1 MAISLKLQTK
11 LTQQL
16 VLTPQLQLSIKIL
29 QLNHLELTD
38 MISQEIQ
45 ENPVL
50 ELKESPLEDGVTS
63 EIDLEFEKFIDN
75 YSKINQDYLEKEY
88 SYSKHEY
95 QDDEDDSSNIL
106 DVYSAKHVTLYDH
119 LLWQL
124 HLEKLSEQEV
134 SIGEEIIGNIDSDGY
149 LRVTIEEI
157 ARNLNST
164 ENDVLKILKI
174 IQKFDPVGIA
184 SRDLKECLL
193 VQLEVYNPP
202 KPFIID
208 IVTSYL
214 DDLSKKSF
222 KKIAKELNITE
233 DDVIFALD
241 FINHNLNPKPGSG
254 YEFSEYENQAIQ
266 PDVYVTKNGDNYDV
280 ILNLDDMPFLKINKG
295 YERMLKDKNCDP
307 KVKNFIQEKIKS
319 AFWLIKSIQQRGST
333 ILMVAREIV
342 QRQKDF
348 FDKGP
353 SFMRPLTLKDV
364 ALALNL
370 HESTISRVTSNKYM
384 MTPRGLFEMKYFFSG
399 GIRKIGV
406 EDVSS
411 TSVKELIKEIIS
423 NEAPKKPLSDQEI
436 SDILK
441 SKGYC
446 IARRTITKYRESL
459 GILSSSLRKK

>member
-1 MAISLKLQTK
+1 MALSLKLQTK

-16 VLTPQLQLSIKIL
+16 VLTPQFQLSIKIL

-38 MISQEIQ
+38 MIGQEIL

-50 ELKESPLEDGVTS
+50 ELKDNPLQDGITS

-75 YSKINQDYLEKEY
+75 YSKINEDYLEKER

-95 QDDEDDSSNIL
+95 QDDDEDISNRFE
-106 DVYSAKHVTLYDH
+106 VYSAKHVTLYDH

-124 HLEKLSEQEV
+124 HLEKLTDEEV
-134 SIGEEIIGNIDSDGY
+134 KIGEEIIGNIDSDGY
-149 LRVTIEEI
+149 LRVPADEI
-157 ARNLNST
+157 AKNLNIA
-164 ENDVLKILKI
+164 EDDVLKVLKI

-193 VQLEVYNPP
+193 NQLEVYGSP
-202 KPFIID
+202 KDFIKD
-208 IVTSYL
+208 IVAYHL
-214 DDLSKKSF
+214 EDLSKKSF

-233 DDVIFALD
+233 EDVIFALD

-254 YEFSEYENQAIQ
+254 YEFSEYENQSIQ
-266 PDVYVTKNGDNYDV
+266 PDVFVTKNGDDYDV
-280 ILNLDDMPFLKINKG
+280 ILNLDDMPFLKINKS

-307 KVKNFIQEKIKS
+307 KVRSFIQEKIKS

-353 SFMRPLTLKDV
+353 SYMKPLTLKDV
-364 ALALNL
+364 ALSLNL

-423 NEAPKKPLSDQEI
+423 KEDPKKPLSDQEL

-446 IARRTITKYRESL
+446 IARRTVTKYRESM
-459 GILSSSLRKK
+459 GVLSSSLRKK